1 MTHSQPHA
9 GEPGRV
15 PSPTFFDPSFERLP
29 APVAGETAAPGPVLL
44 LFDRAADRD
53 WAADAAVSLATGWH
67 AAGRRTVLADLCL
80 EDPFLNDRIGMPN
93 QDGVV
98 DIFLYGASLAR
109 SARAVPGRGF
119 YLISSGTYTPDPGA
133 VLRNPR
139 WDKIVAGFRDN
150 NAALLLFVPSD
161 APEMGTLRRFV
172 SEVVLL
178 GGSEGQNP
186 MPAELGDQFAVRA
199 WLTPPRRDGIA
210 AAPAA
215 RPASPADRFPEPEPV
230 APWNAPPGTRAEL
243 AGVTDA
249 TIPAATAGAAAA
261 AGAAVGAATPPIS
274 PHSIPVPDPEWTDAE
289 EPKKRKVS
297 VSPLLLLLLL
307 VALLAALVFLGP
319 RYIPGFPDLIGATP
333 QSGAPAPQKAPPA
346 APAAPRA
353 AAPVTAAGAVL
364 PYSVQVRNFQSWDDA
379 AKFSGDV
386 ARRFSEAQFFI
397 VPEANQGIT
406 YWKVMAG
413 MAGDT
418 AAVTALRERLLAEDV
433 IDEEAAGGRY
443 ALIDHR
449 PLAYEL
455 GEYPTAAQARARADS
470 LTGRAIPAYVAAVP
484 YTDGSER
491 WKVYG
496 GAYRDSAS
504 AAPMQKILA
513 GASIQPRL
521 VERSGRPPASPK

>member
-119 YLISSGTYTPDPGA
+119 HLISSGTYTPDPGA

-161 APEMGTLRRFV
+161 APELATLRRFV

-178 GGSEGQNP
+178 GGADGSSPLPPELAGQ
-186 MPAELGDQFAVRA
+186 FSVRA
-199 WLTPPRRDGIA
+199 WLTPPRRDGA

-261 AGAAVGAATPPIS
+261 AGAGVGAATPPVS
-274 PHSIPVPDPEWTDAE
+274 PQAIPVPDPEWTDAE
-289 EPKKRKVS
+289 EPKKRKRA

-307 VALLAALVFLGP
+307 VAILAALVFLGP
-319 RYIPGFPDLIGATP
+319 QYIPGFPDLIGSTTRTAEP
-333 QSGAPAPQKAPPA
+333 EPQKAPAAA
-346 APAAPRA
+346 APKA
-353 AAPVTAAGAVL
+353 AAVPVTAAGQTL
-364 PYSVQVRNFQSWDDA
+364 PYSVHVAGFQSWEDA
-379 AKFSGDV
+379 SEFAATTS
-386 ARRFSEAQFFI
+386 RRFREAQFI
-397 VPEANQGIT
+397 IAPELRQGIT
-406 YWKVMAG
+406 YWMVLAG

-418 AAVTALRERLLAEDV
+418 TDVLSLRDRLVAEGIADAESV
-433 IDEEAAGGRY
+433 GGSQD
-443 ALIDHR
+443 LIQNR
-449 PLAYEL
+449 PLTFEVA
-455 GEYPTAAQARARADS
+455 EYRDAAQARARADS
-470 LTGRAIPAYVAAVP
+470 LTGRAIPAYVAPVP

-491 WKVYG
+491 WKVYA

-504 AAPMQKILA
+504 AAPMQKILT

>member
-1 MTHSQPHA
+1 M
-9 GEPGRV
+9 PGNGVDEDCDGADSR
-15 PSPTFFDPSFERLP
+15 PSNF
-29 APVAGETAAPGPVLL
+29 
-44 LFDRAADRD
+44 
-53 WAADAAVSLATGWH
+53 
-67 AAGRRTVLADLCL
+67 
-80 EDPFLNDRIGMPN
+80 
-93 QDGVV
+93 VV
-98 DIFLYGASLAR
+98 IFLESH
-109 SARAVPGRGF
+109 RAVNVGHLKPYG
-119 YLISSGTYTPDPGA
+119 
-133 VLRNPR
+133 
-139 WDKIVAGFRDN
+139 
-150 NAALLLFVPSD
+150 
-161 APEMGTLRRFV
+161 
-172 SEVVLL
+172 
-178 GGSEGQNP
+178 
-186 MPAELGDQFAVRA
+186 
-199 WLTPPRRDGIA
+199 
-210 AAPAA
+210 
-215 RPASPADRFPEPEPV
+215 
-230 APWNAPPGTRAEL
+230 
-243 AGVTDA
+243 
-249 TIPAATAGAAAA
+249 
-261 AGAAVGAATPPIS
+261 AVGAATPPIS
-274 PHSIPVPDPEWTDAE
+274 PQAIPVPDPEWTDAE
-289 EPKKRKVS
+289 EPKKRRRA
-297 VSPLLLLLLL
+297 VSPLLLLLLLL

-319 RYIPGFPDLIGATP
+319 QYIPGFPDLIGATTR
-333 QSGAPAPQKAPPA
+333 SDEPAPQKVPPA
-346 APAAPRA
+346 ATAAPKA
-353 AAPVTAAGAVL
+353 AVPVTAAGAVL

-484 YTDGSER
+484 YTDGTER

-504 AAPMQKILA
+504 AAPMQKILT

>member
-9 GEPGRV
+9 GDPGRV
-15 PSPTFFDPSFERLP
+15 PAPTFFDPSFERLP

-44 LFDRAADRD
+44 LFDRAADRS

-80 EDPFLNDRIGMPN
+80 EDPFLHERIGMPN

-119 YLISSGTYTPDPGA
+119 HLISAGTYSDDPGG

-150 NAALLLFVPSD
+150 QAALLLFVPSD
-161 APEMGTLRRFV
+161 APELASLRRFA
-172 SEVVLL
+172 SEAILL
-178 GGSEGQNP
+178 GGGDGASP
-186 MPAELGDQFAVRA
+186 MPAGLADPFSVRA
-199 WLTPPRRDGIA
+199 WLTPPRRDDA
-210 AAPAA
+210 AAVPAA

-243 AGVTDA
+243 AGVNDVIVPTA
-249 TIPAATAGAAAA
+249 AVPGSPAA
-261 AGAAVGAATPPIS
+261 PPVS
-274 PHSIPVPDPEWTDAE
+274 PEAIPVPDPEWTDAD
-289 EPKKRKVS
+289 EPKKRKRA
-297 VSPLLLLLLL
+297 VSPLLLVLLL

-319 RYIPGFPDLIGATP
+319 QLIPGFPDLLGSSTARDAEP
-333 QSGAPAPQKAPPA
+333 APAKAVPA
-346 APAAPRA
+346 A
-353 AAPVTAAGAVL
+353 AAPVRPQPVAAAGAVL

-379 AKFSGDV
+379 AVFSREV
-386 ARRFSEAQFFI
+386 SRRFSEAQFFI

-413 MAGDT
+413 MAADT
-418 AAVTALRERLLAEDV
+418 TAVTALRERLLAEKV
-433 IDEEAAGGRY
+433 IEEEAAGGRY

-449 PLAYEL
+449 PLAHEL
-455 GEYPTAAQARARADS
+455 GEYPTAEAARARADS
-470 LTGRAIPAYVAAVP
+470 LTSRAIPAYVAPVP
-484 YTDGSER
+484 YTDGTER

-496 GAYRDSAS
+496 GAYRDTAS
-504 AAPMQKILA
+504 AAAMTELLK
-513 GASIQPRL
+513 GASIPPRL

>member
-9 GEPGRV
+9 GEPGRAA
-15 PSPTFFDPSFERLP
+15 SPTFFDPSFERLP

-119 YLISSGTYTPDPGA
+119 YLISSGTYTPEPGA

-150 NAALLLFVPSD
+150 NAALLLFAPSD
-161 APEMGTLRRFV
+161 APELPSLRRFV
-172 SEVVLL
+172 SEVILL
-178 GGSEGQNP
+178 GGADGASP
-186 MPAELGDQFAVRA
+186 LPAELADHLTVRA
-199 WLTPPRRDGIA
+199 WLTPPRREVA

-243 AGVTDA
+243 AGAGDA
-249 TIPAATAGAAAA
+249 TVPTAVVGGAAAA
-261 AGAAVGAATPPIS
+261 QPVPSGA
-274 PHSIPVPDPEWTDAE
+274 IPVPDPEWTDAE
-289 EPKKRKVS
+289 EPKRRKRA

-319 RYIPGFPDLIGATP
+319 QYIPGFPDLIGAPTRP
-333 QSGAPAPQKAPPA
+333 AVTEPTAPVPIAAPEKAVPA
-346 APAAPRA
+346 A
-353 AAPVTAAGAVL
+353 AAGAVL

-455 GEYPTAAQARARADS
+455 GEYPTAEQARARADS
-470 LTGRAIPAYVAAVP
+470 LTGRAIPAYVAPVP

-504 AAPMQKILA
+504 AAPMEKILA

>member
-29 APVAGETAAPGPVLL
+29 GPVAGETAGPGPVLL

-161 APEMGTLRRFV
+161 APELPTLRRFV
-172 SEVVLL
+172 SEAILL
-178 GGSEGQNP
+178 GGSEGASP
-186 MPAELGDQFAVRA
+186 LPAALADPFAVRA
-199 WLTPPRRDGIA
+199 WLTPPRRDGA
-210 AAPAA
+210 ATAPAA
-215 RPASPADRFPEPEPV
+215 RPTSPADRFPEPEPV
-230 APWNAPPGTRAEL
+230 SPWNAPPGTRAEL
-243 AGVTDA
+243 AGAAEPVAPAAAVAGTA
-249 TIPAATAGAAAA
+249 IPAQA
-261 AGAAVGAATPPIS
+261 
-274 PHSIPVPDPEWTDAE
+274 IPVPDPEWTDAE
-289 EPKKRKVS
+289 EPKKRKRA

-307 VALLAALVFLGP
+307 AALLAALVFLGP
-319 RYIPGFPDLIGATP
+319 RYIPGFPDLLGSTP
-333 QSGAPAPQKAPPA
+333 GRTPEPKPQPAPT
-346 APAAPRA
+346 PAAPRA
-353 AAPVTAAGAVL
+353 AAPVTAAGSVL

-379 AKFSGDV
+379 AKFSGEV

-418 AAVTALRERLLAEDV
+418 AAVTALRERLLAEKV

-449 PLAYEL
+449 PLAYDL
-455 GEYPTAAQARARADS
+455 GEYPTAVQARARADS
-470 LTGRAIPAYVAAVP
+470 LTGRAIPAYVAPVP
-484 YTDGSER
+484 YSDGTER

-504 AAPMQKILA
+504 AAPMQKILT

>member
-9 GEPGRV
+9 GDPGRV
-15 PSPTFFDPSFERLP
+15 PAPTFFDPSFERLP
-29 APVAGETAAPGPVLL
+29 APVAGESAAPGPVLL
-44 LFDRAADRD
+44 LFDRAADRT

-80 EDPFLNDRIGMPN
+80 EDPFLHERIGMPN

-119 YLISSGTYTPDPGA
+119 YLISSGTYTDDPGG

-161 APEMGTLRRFV
+161 APELPTLRRFV
-172 SEVVLL
+172 TEAILL
-178 GGSEGQNP
+178 GGSDGASP
-186 MPAELGDQFAVRA
+186 LTAGLAAHFSVRA
-199 WLTPPRRDGIA
+199 WLTPPRRDGAA
-210 AAPAA
+210 AAPVA
-215 RPASPADRFPEPEPV
+215 RPVSPADRFPEPEPV
-230 APWNAPPGTRAEL
+230 APWNAPPGTREVL
-243 AGVTDA
+243 AGTPE
-249 TIPAATAGAAAA
+249 PAITAPAGAAAA
-261 AGAAVGAATPPIS
+261 VPAS
-274 PHSIPVPDPEWTDAE
+274 EIPVPERDWSTE
-289 EPKKRKVS
+289 EPAKKRRA
-297 VSPLLLLLLL
+297 VSPVLLLILL
-307 VALLAALVFLGP
+307 VVLVLAALVFLGP
-319 RYIPGFPDLIGATP
+319 RFIPGFPDLLAA
-333 QSGAPAPQKAPPA
+333 SGDRVEEPAPAKV
-346 APAAPRA
+346 APAA
-353 AAPVTAAGAVL
+353 AAPVRPQPIVAAGAVL

-379 AKFSGDV
+379 AAFSRDV

-413 MAGDT
+413 MAADT
-418 AAVTALRERLLAEDV
+418 TAVTALRERLLAEKV
-433 IDEEAAGGRY
+433 IEEEAAGGRY

-449 PLAYEL
+449 PLAHEL
-455 GEYPTAAQARARADS
+455 GEYPTAEAARARADS
-470 LTGRAIPAYVAAVP
+470 LTSRAIPAYVAPVP
-484 YTDGSER
+484 YSDGTER

-496 GAYRDSAS
+496 GAYRDTAS
-504 AAPMQKILA
+504 AAAMTELLK
-513 GASIQPRL
+513 GASIPPRL

>member
-1 MTHSQPHA
+1 MTQSQPNA
-9 GEPGRV
+9 GDPGPV
-15 PSPTFFDPSFERLP
+15 PAPTFFDPSFERLP
-29 APVAGETAAPGPVLL
+29 APVAGETATPGPVLL
-44 LFDRAADRD
+44 LFDRAADRH

-80 EDPFLNDRIGMPN
+80 EDPFLNERIGMPN

-119 YLISSGTYTPDPGA
+119 YLISSGTYTDDPGG

-161 APEMGTLRRFV
+161 APELATLRRFV
-172 SEVVLL
+172 SEAILL
-178 GGSEGQNP
+178 GGSDGASP
-186 MPAELGDQFAVRA
+186 LPPALADEFAVRA
-199 WLTPPRRDGIA
+199 WLTPPRRDGVG

-230 APWNAPPGTRAEL
+230 APWNAPPGTREQLSATPEPVV
-243 AGVTDA
+243 AG
-249 TIPAATAGAAAA
+249 TAGAI
-261 AGAAVGAATPPIS
+261 PIVPS
-274 PHSIPVPDPEWTDAE
+274 EIPVP
-289 EPKKRKVS
+289 EPDWKADEPAKKKRA

-307 VALLAALVFLGP
+307 VALLAALAFLGP
-319 RYIPGFPDLIGATP
+319 RYIPGFPDLLGATGGRSEEP
-333 QSGAPAPQKAPPA
+333 APAKSTPA
-346 APAAPRA
+346 A
-353 AAPVTAAGAVL
+353 AAPVRPQPVVAAGAVL

-379 AKFSGDV
+379 AQFSRDV

-413 MAGDT
+413 MAADT
-418 AAVTALRERLLAEDV
+418 TAVTALRERLLAEDV

-449 PLAYEL
+449 PLAHEL
-455 GEYPTAAQARARADS
+455 GEYPTAATARARADS
-470 LTGRAIPAYVAAVP
+470 LTSRAIPVYVAPVP
-484 YTDGSER
+484 YSDGTER

-496 GAYRDSAS
+496 GAYRDTAS
-504 AAPMQKILA
+504 AAAMTELLK
-513 GASIQPRL
+513 GASIPPRL

>member
-9 GEPGRV
+9 GGPGPV

-133 VLRNPR
+133 VLRHPR

-161 APEMGTLRRFV
+161 APELPSLRRFV
-172 SEVVLL
+172 SEAILL
-178 GGSEGQNP
+178 GGADGASP
-186 MPAELGDQFAVRA
+186 LPPELAADFAVRA
-199 WLTPPRRDGIA
+199 WLTPPRRDGAA

-215 RPASPADRFPEPEPV
+215 RPTSPADRFPEPEPV
-230 APWNAPPGTRAEL
+230 APWKAPPGTRTEL
-243 AGVTDA
+243 AGASAV
-249 TIPAATAGAAAA
+249 PA
-261 AGAAVGAATPPIS
+261 AGAAGASGAQVAPNV
-274 PHSIPVPDPEWTDAE
+274 IPVPDPEWTDAE
-289 EPKKRKVS
+289 EPKKRRRA

-307 VALLAALVFLGP
+307 IALLAALVFLGP
-319 RYIPGFPDLIGATP
+319 TYIPGFPDLIGSTTRGP
-333 QSGAPAPQKAPPA
+333 EPA
-346 APAAPRA
+346 APAAAPA
-353 AAPVTAAGAVL
+353 PAASAAPVAEAGSML

-386 ARRFSEAQFFI
+386 ARRFTEAQFFI

-470 LTGRAIPAYVAAVP
+470 LTRRAIPAYVAAVP

-504 AAPMQKILA
+504 AAPMAKILT
-513 GASIQPRL
+513 GASIPPRL
-521 VERSGRPPASPK
+521 VERSGRPPATPK

>member
-1 MTHSQPHA
+1 
-9 GEPGRV
+9 
-15 PSPTFFDPSFERLP
+15 
-29 APVAGETAAPGPVLL
+29 
-44 LFDRAADRD
+44 
-53 WAADAAVSLATGWH
+53 
-67 AAGRRTVLADLCL
+67 TVLADLCL

-119 YLISSGTYTPDPGA
+119 YLISSGTYTPEPGA

-161 APEMGTLRRFV
+161 APELSTLRRFV

-178 GGSEGQNP
+178 GGADGSSP
-186 MPAELGDQFAVRA
+186 LPPELADQFAVRA
-199 WLTPPRRDGIA
+199 WLTPPRRDGAA

-243 AGVTDA
+243 AGLSDA
-249 TIPAATAGAAAA
+249 AIPAAASAAAAA
-261 AGAAVGAATPPIS
+261 AGGAGAAAPVFPQA
-274 PHSIPVPDPEWTDAE
+274 IPVPDPEWTDAE
-289 EPKKRKVS
+289 EPKKRRRA

-319 RYIPGFPDLIGATP
+319 QYIPGFPDLIGATTRT
-333 QSGAPAPQKAPPA
+333 AEPAPQKAPPA
-346 APAAPRA
+346 AAPRA
-353 AAPVTAAGAVL
+353 AVPVSAAGAAL
-364 PYSVQVRNFQSWDDA
+364 PYSVHVAGFQSWEDA
-379 AKFSGDV
+379 SEFAARTS
-386 ARRFSEAQFFI
+386 RRFREAQFI
-397 VPEANQGIT
+397 IAPELRQGIT
-406 YWKVMAG
+406 YWMVLAG

-418 AAVTALRERLLAEDV
+418 TDVLSLRDRLVAEG
-433 IDEEAAGGRY
+433 IADEESVGGRQD
-443 ALIDHR
+443 LIQSR
-449 PLAYEL
+449 PLTFEVA
-455 GEYPTAAQARARADS
+455 EYRDAAQARARADS
-470 LTGRAIPAYVAAVP
+470 LTGRAIPAYVAPVP
-484 YTDGSER
+484 YSDGSER
-491 WKVYG
+491 WKVYA

-504 AAPMQKILA
+504 AAPMQKILT

>member
-1 MTHSQPHA
+1 MSQSQPHA
-9 GEPGRV
+9 GEPGRA

-44 LFDRAADRD
+44 LFDRAADHD

-119 YLISSGTYTPDPGA
+119 YLISSGTYTPDPGG

-150 NAALLLFVPSD
+150 NAALLLFAPSD
-161 APEMGTLRRFV
+161 APELPSLRRFV
-172 SEVVLL
+172 SEVILL
-178 GGSEGQNP
+178 GGDDGASP
-186 MPAELGDQFAVRA
+186 LPASLAGQFAVRA
-199 WLTPPRRDGIA
+199 WLTPPRRDGLG

-230 APWNAPPGTRAEL
+230 APWNAPPGTREQL
-243 AGVTDA
+243 AGTADPVA
-249 TIPAATAGAAAA
+249 PAASAGAAP
-261 AGAAVGAATPPIS
+261 TPAS
-274 PHSIPVPDPEWTDAE
+274 AIPVPDPEWTDAE
-289 EPKKRKVS
+289 EPKKRKRA
-297 VSPLLLLLLL
+297 VSPLLLVLLL

-319 RYIPGFPDLIGATP
+319 QYIPGFPNLIGAPTP
-333 QSGAPAPQKAPPA
+333 AAEPAPEKAPAAV
-346 APAAPRA
+346 APRA
-353 AAPVTAAGAVL
+353 AVPVAAAGAVL

-470 LTGRAIPAYVAAVP
+470 LTSRAIPAYVAPVP
-484 YTDGSER
+484 YTDGTER

-504 AAPMQKILA
+504 AAPMEKLLT

>member
-1 MTHSQPHA
+1 MSHSQPHA
-9 GEPGRV
+9 GEPGRA

-29 APVAGETAAPGPVLL
+29 APVAGETAQPGPVLL

-119 YLISSGTYTPDPGA
+119 YLISSGTYTPDPGG

-150 NAALLLFVPSD
+150 NAALLLFAPSD
-161 APEMGTLRRFV
+161 APELPSLRRFV
-172 SEVVLL
+172 NEVILL
-178 GGSEGQNP
+178 GGDDGASPLPASLAGQ
-186 MPAELGDQFAVRA
+186 FTVRA
-199 WLTPPRRDGIA
+199 WLTPPRRDGLG
-210 AAPAA
+210 AAPA

-230 APWNAPPGTRAEL
+230 APWNAPPGTREQL
-243 AGVTDA
+243 AGTGDPIA
-249 TIPAATAGAAAA
+249 PAPSAAAA
-261 AGAAVGAATPPIS
+261 QTPAS
-274 PHSIPVPDPEWTDAE
+274 AIPVPDPEWTDAE
-289 EPKKRKVS
+289 EPRKRKRA
-297 VSPLLLLLLL
+297 VSPLLLILLL
-307 VALLAALVFLGP
+307 VALLAALVLLGP
-319 RYIPGFPDLIGATP
+319 QYIPGFPNLIGAPTP
-333 QSGAPAPQKAPPA
+333 AAEPVPEK
-346 APAAPRA
+346 APAA
-353 AAPVTAAGAVL
+353 AAPKAAVPIAPAGAVL

-470 LTGRAIPAYVAAVP
+470 LTSRAIPAYVAPVP

-504 AAPMQKILA
+504 AAPMEKLLT